1 MALIIAPASQIV
13 ELELG
18 LLLGTLRCD
27 LPTCRVVE
35 EQRRC
40 GGNYLVKV
48 ASLYFVLIVFP
59 DYELLLY
66 NT

>member
-1 MALIIAPASQIV
+1 M
-13 ELELG
+13 
-18 LLLGTLRCD
+18 LRGN